1 MNVKQI
7 ARQMDKKKAYWWAMM
22 ANGSY
27 ELRSTG
33 GNKIYSTADR
43 YEAEAA
49 TKKLRGLKMNI
60 VGGVPATKLID

>member
-1 MNVKQI
+1 
-7 ARQMDKKKAYWWAMM
+7 M

-33 GNKIYSTADR
+33 GNKIYSTSDR